1 MPSHSSN
8 NWRNVHLAV
17 IVCLSLVLIITGASV
32 SRYVSEGLLS
42 SLYYPFFSIRDYIA
56 DMVGVSQENARLQQ
70 QLVDARMKVSL
81 LESAARENERLRQAL
96 GFEPP
101 PGYSLVP
108 AEVVAIVG
116 EQASVGA
123 VINRGAADSVFVD
136 QPLINQSGLV
146 GRVVHV
152 MPGYAEI
159 QYLTDPANRV
169 AARVIPGREMGI
181 VKFLPGSGLILDNFP
196 VDGSIKPGDRVVSSG
211 LGGVYPAGLTV
222 GEVVTVIRPAEEP
235 FCEVDLKA
243 SVNFNTVEE
252 VFLLKPEGP

>member
-17 IVCLSLVLIITGASV
+17 IVCLSLMLIISGVSV

-42 SLYYPFFSIRDYIA
+42 TLYYPFFSIRNYVTDLA
-56 DMVGVSQENARLQQ
+56 GVSQENARLRQ
-70 QLVDARMKVSL
+70 QLVDAQMRVAL

-108 AEVVAIVG
+108 AEVVSIVG
-116 EQASVGA
+116 EYASVGA

-146 GRVVHV
+146 GRVVQV
-152 MPGYAEI
+152 TPSFAEI

-169 AARVIPGREMGI
+169 AARVLPGREMGI
-181 VKFLPGSGLILDNFP
+181 VKYIPGIGLILDNFP
-196 VDGSIKPGDRVVSSG
+196 VDGSIRAGDRVVSSG
-211 LGGVYPAGLTV
+211 LGGVYPAGLSV
-222 GEVVTVIRPAEEP
+222 GEVVSVIRPEEEP
-235 FCEVDLKA
+235 FCEVSLKEA
-243 SVNFNTVEE
+243 ANFNTIEE